1 MTLRV
6 PARLLEGKLSM
17 ACGKARVAASGSLA
31 CAILLAVSCGS
42 STTPTPP
49 QIMTVL
55 TGVITPGGTAS
66 NTFTV
71 QYNGGDTDAS
81 INVTSLTTVANGTP
95 VSITIGTAFGD
106 LQLGVC
112 TPYISNPATPL
123 NTVESTSGEPF
134 TAGTYCIQ
142 IFDNTA
148 APTVTVP
155 LNYSVTVTHY

>member
-1 MTLRV
+1 
-6 PARLLEGKLSM
+6 M

-42 STTPTPP
+42 STAPTPAE
-49 QIMTVL
+49 ISNVF
-55 TGVITPGGTAS
+55 TGTITPLGTS
-66 NTFTV
+66 PQTFTV
-71 QYNGGDTDAS
+71 QYSGGATDAS
-81 INVTSLTTVANGTP
+81 IEITSLTTVANGTP

-123 NTVESTSGEPF
+123 LTVESTSGEPF

-142 IFDNTA
+142 IFDNPA

>member
-1 MTLRV
+1 
-6 PARLLEGKLSM
+6 M
-17 ACGKARVAASGSLA
+17 ACGTARVAASGSLA

-42 STTPTPP
+42 STAPTPA
-49 QIMTVL
+49 QITSVF
-55 TGVITPGGTAS
+55 TGTITPGGTS
-66 NTFTV
+66 SQTFTV
-71 QYNGGDTDAS
+71 QYNGGATDAS
-81 INVTSLTTVANGTP
+81 IDVTSLVTVANNTP

-134 TAGTYCIQ
+134 TAGTYCVQ

-155 LNYSVTVTHY
+155 LTYMVTVTHY